1 MCLNFIVFKTFKS
14 NFKIRWRIISSLNEL
29 TKRVLIMAENSF
41 KNVSTQP
48 KVFFLLPVKTLFLLG
63 GVFSAF
69 FILIAGLVLFGYTNS
84 MDNAIFSLMRSN
96 SSNPILDQTLQRI
109 VFLGSSQ
116 FVLPLSLLVGVFLSL
131 YRKNLALGVW
141 FVLSVILFEALLESL
156 KHLLVH
162 SIQRFSHSAN
172 FPNAT
177 ALSLTLFYGLLVLL
191 IPHLITHQI
200 FQNILSYSLLGLIL
214 LIGLVLIVLGVSFSS
229 VLGGVCLGALGACFS
244 IGIYLSV
251 FQKI

>member
-1 MCLNFIVFKTFKS
+1 
-14 NFKIRWRIISSLNEL
+14 
-29 TKRVLIMAENSF
+29 MAENSF
-41 KNVSTQP
+41 KNVSTHP
-48 KVFFLLPVKTLFLLG
+48 KAFFLLPVKTLFLLG

-96 SSNPILDQTLQRI
+96 SSNPILDQTLRRI

-131 YRKNLALGVW
+131 YRRNLALGVW

-156 KHLLVH
+156 KHLLAH
-162 SIQRFSHSAN
+162 SIQWLSHSAN
-172 FPNAT
+172 FPSAI

-214 LIGLVLIVLGVSFSS
+214 LIGLALIVLGVSFSS
-229 VLGGVCLGALGACFS
+229 VLGGFCLGALGACFS

>member
-1 MCLNFIVFKTFKS
+1 
-14 NFKIRWRIISSLNEL
+14 
-29 TKRVLIMAENSF
+29 MAENSF

-48 KVFFLLPVKTLFLLG
+48 KAFFLLPVKTLFLLG

-69 FILIAGLVLFGYTNS
+69 FILIAGLVFFDYAHL
-84 MDNAIFSLMRSN
+84 MDNAIFNLMRSN
-96 SSNPILDQTLQRI
+96 SSNPILDQTLRRV

-131 YRKNLALGVW
+131 YRRNLALGVW

-156 KHLLVH
+156 KHLLAH
-162 SIQRFSHSAN
+162 SIQWLSHSAN
-172 FPNAT
+172 FPSAI

-200 FQNILSYSLLGLIL
+200 FQNILSCSLLGLIF
-214 LIGLVLIVLGVSFSS
+214 LIGLALIVLGVSFSS

>member
-1 MCLNFIVFKTFKS
+1 
-14 NFKIRWRIISSLNEL
+14 
-29 TKRVLIMAENSF
+29 MAENSF

-48 KVFFLLPVKTLFLLG
+48 KPFFLLPVKTLFLLG
-63 GVFSAF
+63 GIFSAF
-69 FILIAGLVLFGYTNS
+69 FIMIAGLVLFGYTNS
-84 MDNAIFSLMRSN
+84 MDNAIFSLMHSN
-96 SSNPILDQTLQRI
+96 SSNPILDQTLRRV

-131 YRKNLALGVW
+131 YRRNLALGVW

-156 KHLLVH
+156 KHLLAH
-162 SIQRFSHSAN
+162 SIQWLSHSAN
-172 FPNAT
+172 FPSAI

-191 IPHLITHQI
+191 IPHFITHQI
-200 FQNILSYSLLGLIL
+200 FQNILSYSLFGLIL

>member
-1 MCLNFIVFKTFKS
+1 
-14 NFKIRWRIISSLNEL
+14 
-29 TKRVLIMAENSF
+29 MAENSF

-48 KVFFLLPVKTLFLLG
+48 KAFFLLPVKTLFLLG

-69 FILIAGLVLFGYTNS
+69 FILIVGLVFFDYTNS
-84 MDNAIFSLMRSN
+84 MDNTIFNLMRSN
-96 SSNPILDQTLQRI
+96 SSSPILDQTLRCV

-131 YRKNLALGVW
+131 YRRNLALGVW
-141 FVLSVILFEALLESL
+141 FVLSVVIFEALLESL
-156 KHLLVH
+156 KHLLAH
-162 SIQRFSHSAN
+162 SIQWLSHSVN
-172 FPNAT
+172 FPSAI

-214 LIGLVLIVLGVSFSS
+214 LIGLALIVLGVSFSS

>member
-1 MCLNFIVFKTFKS
+1 
-14 NFKIRWRIISSLNEL
+14 
-29 TKRVLIMAENSF
+29 MAENSF

-69 FILIAGLVLFGYTNS
+69 FIMIAGLVFFDYTNS
-84 MDNAIFSLMRSN
+84 MDHAIFSLMRSN
-96 SSNPILDQTLQRI
+96 SSSPILDQTLQRV

-131 YRKNLALGVW
+131 YRRNLALGVW

-156 KHLLVH
+156 KHLFTHFVQWL
-162 SIQRFSHSAN
+162 SHSAN
-172 FPNAT
+172 FPSAI

-200 FQNILSYSLLGLIL
+200 FQNILSCSLLGLIL
-214 LIGLVLIVLGVSFSS
+214 LIDLALIVLGVSFSS
-229 VLGGVCLGALGACFS
+229 VLGGFCLGALGACFS

>member
-1 MCLNFIVFKTFKS
+1 
-14 NFKIRWRIISSLNEL
+14 
-29 TKRVLIMAENSF
+29 MAENSF
-41 KNVSTQP
+41 KNVSAQP
-48 KVFFLLPVKTLFLLG
+48 KIFFLLQVKTLFLLG

-69 FILIAGLVLFGYTNS
+69 FILMVGLVFFDHTHS

-131 YRKNLALGVW
+131 YRRNLALGVW
-141 FVLSVILFEALLESL
+141 FVLSVVLFEALLESL
-156 KHLLVH
+156 KHLLAY
-162 SIQRFSHSAN
+162 SIQWLSHSAN

-191 IPHLITHQI
+191 IPHLITHQTLK
-200 FQNILSYSLLGLIL
+200 NILFYSLFGLIL

-229 VLGGVCLGALGACFS
+229 VLGGFCLGALGACFS

>member
-1 MCLNFIVFKTFKS
+1 
-14 NFKIRWRIISSLNEL
+14 
-29 TKRVLIMAENSF
+29 MAENSF

-69 FILIAGLVLFGYTNS
+69 FIMIAGLVLFGYTNS

-131 YRKNLALGVW
+131 YRRNLALGVW

-156 KHLLVH
+156 KHFFAY
-162 SIQRFSHSAN
+162 SIQWLSRSAN

-177 ALSLTLFYGLLVLL
+177 ALSLALFYGLLVLL
-191 IPHLITHQI
+191 IPHLITHQTLKNVL
-200 FQNILSYSLLGLIL
+200 FYSLFGLIF
-214 LIGLVLIVLGVSFSS
+214 LIGLVLILLGVSFSS
-229 VLGGVCLGALGACFS
+229 VLGGFCLGALGACFS

>member
-1 MCLNFIVFKTFKS
+1 
-14 NFKIRWRIISSLNEL
+14 
-29 TKRVLIMAENSF
+29 MAENSF
-41 KNVSTQP
+41 KNVTIQSKP
-48 KVFFLLPVKTLFLLG
+48 FFLSQVKTLFLLG
-63 GVFSAF
+63 GVFSTF
-69 FILIAGLVLFGYTNS
+69 FILMVGLVFFDYANS

-96 SSNPILDQTLQRI
+96 SSNPILDQTLQRL

-131 YRKNLALGVW
+131 YRRNLALGVW
-141 FVLSVILFEALLESL
+141 FVLSVVLFEALLESL
-156 KHLLVH
+156 KHLLAH

-177 ALSLTLFYGLLVLL
+177 ALSLALFYGLLILL
-191 IPHLITHQI
+191 IPHLITHQTLK
-200 FQNILSYSLLGLIL
+200 NILSYSLLGLIL
-214 LIGLVLIVLGVSFSS
+214 LIGLALIVLGVSFSS
-229 VLGGVCLGALGACFS
+229 VLGWFCLGALGACFS

>member
-1 MCLNFIVFKTFKS
+1 
-14 NFKIRWRIISSLNEL
+14 
-29 TKRVLIMAENSF
+29 MAENSF
-41 KNVSTQP
+41 KNVTIQSKP
-48 KVFFLLPVKTLFLLG
+48 FFLSQVKTLFLLG

-69 FILIAGLVLFGYTNS
+69 FVLMVGLVFFDYAHS
-84 MDNAIFSLMRSN
+84 MDNAIFNFARSTPFN
-96 SSNPILDQTLQRI
+96 SSPILILILQNTAR
-109 VFLGSSQ
+109 LGSSQ

-131 YRKNLALGVW
+131 YRRNLALGVW

-156 KHLLVH
+156 KHLFTYPVQWL
-162 SIQRFSHSAN
+162 SHNAN

-191 IPHLITHQI
+191 IPHLITHQTLK
-200 FQNILSYSLLGLIL
+200 NILFYSLFGLIF
-214 LIGLVLIVLGVSFSS
+214 LIALALIVLGISFSS

>member
-1 MCLNFIVFKTFKS
+1 
-14 NFKIRWRIISSLNEL
+14 
-29 TKRVLIMAENSF
+29 MAENSF

-48 KVFFLLPVKTLFLLG
+48 KPFFLLQVKTLFLLG

-69 FILIAGLVLFGYTNS
+69 FILIVGLVFFDYANS

-96 SSNPILDQTLQRI
+96 SSNPILDQTLQRV

-131 YRKNLALGVW
+131 YRRNLVLGVW

-156 KHLLVH
+156 KHLLAH
-162 SIQRFSHSAN
+162 SIQWLSHSAN
-172 FPNAT
+172 FPSAI

-214 LIGLVLIVLGVSFSS
+214 LIGLALIVLGVSFSS

>member
-1 MCLNFIVFKTFKS
+1 
-14 NFKIRWRIISSLNEL
+14 
-29 TKRVLIMAENSF
+29 MAENSF

-63 GVFSAF
+63 GIFSAF
-69 FILIAGLVLFGYTNS
+69 FILIAGLVFFDYAHL
-84 MDNAIFSLMRSN
+84 MDNAIFNFARSTPFN
-96 SSNPILDQTLQRI
+96 SSPILTLILQNTVR
-109 VFLGSSQ
+109 LGSSQ

-131 YRKNLALGVW
+131 YRRNLALGVW

-156 KHLLVH
+156 KHLFTYPV
-162 SIQRFSHSAN
+162 QRFSHGAN
-172 FPNAT
+172 FPNAI

-191 IPHLITHQI
+191 IPHFIAHQI

-214 LIGLVLIVLGVSFSS
+214 LGLALIVLGVSFSS
-229 VLGGVCLGALGACFS
+229 VLGGVCLGVLGACFS

>member
-1 MCLNFIVFKTFKS
+1 
-14 NFKIRWRIISSLNEL
+14 
-29 TKRVLIMAENSF
+29 MAENSF

-48 KVFFLLPVKTLFLLG
+48 KAFFLLPVKTLFLLG

-69 FILIAGLVLFGYTNS
+69 FILIVGLVFFDYANS
-84 MDNAIFSLMRSN
+84 MDHAIFNLMRSN
-96 SSNPILDQTLQRI
+96 SSNPILDQTLRRI

-131 YRKNLALGVW
+131 YRRNLALGVW

-156 KHLLVH
+156 KHLFAH
-162 SIQRFSHSAN
+162 SIQWLSHSAN
-172 FPNAT
+172 FPSAI
-177 ALSLTLFYGLLVLL
+177 ALSLALFYGLLVLL

-200 FQNILSYSLLGLIL
+200 FQNILSCSLLGLIL
-214 LIGLVLIVLGVSFSS
+214 LIGLALIVLGVSFSS
-229 VLGGVCLGALGACFS
+229 VLGGLCLGALGACFS

>member
-1 MCLNFIVFKTFKS
+1 
-14 NFKIRWRIISSLNEL
+14 
-29 TKRVLIMAENSF
+29 MAENSF
-41 KNVSTQP
+41 KNVSTHP
-48 KVFFLLPVKTLFLLG
+48 KAFFLLPVKTLFLLG

-69 FILIAGLVLFGYTNS
+69 FIMIAGLVLFGYTNS

-96 SSNPILDQTLQRI
+96 SSNPILDQTLRRI

-131 YRKNLALGVW
+131 YRRNLALGVW

-156 KHLLVH
+156 KHLLAH
-162 SIQRFSHSAN
+162 SIQWLSHSAN
-172 FPNAT
+172 FPSAIV
-177 ALSLTLFYGLLVLL
+177 LSLTLFYGLLVLL

-214 LIGLVLIVLGVSFSS
+214 LIDLALIVLGVSFSS
-229 VLGGVCLGALGACFS
+229 VLGGFCLGALGACFS

>member
-1 MCLNFIVFKTFKS
+1 
-14 NFKIRWRIISSLNEL
+14 
-29 TKRVLIMAENSF
+29 MAENSF

-48 KVFFLLPVKTLFLLG
+48 KPFFLLPVKTLFLLG
-63 GVFSAF
+63 GIFSAF
-69 FILIAGLVLFGYTNS
+69 FILIAGLVFFDYANL
-84 MDNAIFSLMRSN
+84 MDHAIFSLMRSN

-131 YRKNLALGVW
+131 YRRNLALGVW

-156 KHLLVH
+156 KHFFAY
-162 SIQRFSHSAN
+162 SIQWLSHSAN
-172 FPNAT
+172 FPSAI

-200 FQNILSYSLLGLIL
+200 FQNILSYSLLGLIF
-214 LIGLVLIVLGVSFSS
+214 LIGLALIVLGVSFSS
-229 VLGGVCLGALGACFS
+229 VLGGFCLGALGACFS

>member
-1 MCLNFIVFKTFKS
+1 
-14 NFKIRWRIISSLNEL
+14 
-29 TKRVLIMAENSF
+29 MAENSF

-96 SSNPILDQTLQRI
+96 SSNPILDQALQRI

-131 YRKNLALGVW
+131 YRRNLALGVW

-156 KHLLVH
+156 KHLLAH
-162 SIQRFSHSAN
+162 SIQWLSHSAN
-172 FPNAT
+172 FPSAI
-177 ALSLTLFYGLLVLL
+177 ALSLTLFYGLLILL
-191 IPHLITHQI
+191 IPHFIAHQI
-200 FQNILSYSLLGLIL
+200 FQNILSYSLLGLIF
-214 LIGLVLIVLGVSFSS
+214 LIGLALIVLGVSFSS
-229 VLGGVCLGALGACFS
+229 VLGGFCLGALGACFS

>member
-1 MCLNFIVFKTFKS
+1 
-14 NFKIRWRIISSLNEL
+14 
-29 TKRVLIMAENSF
+29 MAENSF
-41 KNVSTQP
+41 KNVSAQS

-69 FILIAGLVLFGYTNS
+69 FILIAGLVFFDYANS
-84 MDNAIFSLMRSN
+84 MDHAIFSLMRSN
-96 SSNPILDQTLQRI
+96 SSNPILDQTLQRV

-131 YRKNLALGVW
+131 YRRNLALGVW

-156 KHLLVH
+156 KHLLAH
-162 SIQRFSHSAN
+162 SIQWLSHSAN
-172 FPNAT
+172 FPSAI

-214 LIGLVLIVLGVSFSS
+214 LIGLALIVLGVSFSS

>member
-1 MCLNFIVFKTFKS
+1 
-14 NFKIRWRIISSLNEL
+14 
-29 TKRVLIMAENSF
+29 MAENSF

-48 KVFFLLPVKTLFLLG
+48 KVFFLLPAKTLFLLG

-69 FILIAGLVLFGYTNS
+69 FIMIAGLVLFGYTNS

-96 SSNPILDQTLQRI
+96 SSNPILDQTLQRV

-131 YRKNLALGVW
+131 YRRNLALGVW

-156 KHLLVH
+156 KHLLAH
-162 SIQRFSHSAN
+162 SIQWLSHSAN
-172 FPNAT
+172 FPSAI

-200 FQNILSYSLLGLIL
+200 FQNILSCSLLGLIF
-214 LIGLVLIVLGVSFSS
+214 LIGLALIVLGVSFSS
-229 VLGGVCLGALGACFS
+229 VLGGFCLGALGACFS

>member
-1 MCLNFIVFKTFKS
+1 
-14 NFKIRWRIISSLNEL
+14 
-29 TKRVLIMAENSF
+29 MAENSF

-48 KVFFLLPVKTLFLLG
+48 KAFFLLPVKTLFLLG

-69 FILIAGLVLFGYTNS
+69 FILMVGLVFFDYAHL
-84 MDNAIFSLMRSN
+84 MDNAIFNFARSN
-96 SSNPILDQTLQRI
+96 SSNPILDQAFRRV

-131 YRKNLALGVW
+131 YRRNLALGVW

-156 KHLLVH
+156 KHLFLH
-162 SIQRFSHSAN
+162 SVQWLSHSAN
-172 FPNAT
+172 FPST
-177 ALSLTLFYGLLVLL
+177 IALSLTLFYGLLVLL

-214 LIGLVLIVLGVSFSS
+214 LIDLALIVLGVSFSS
-229 VLGGVCLGALGACFS
+229 VLGGFCLGALGACFS

>member
-1 MCLNFIVFKTFKS
+1 
-14 NFKIRWRIISSLNEL
+14 
-29 TKRVLIMAENSF
+29 MAENSF

-69 FILIAGLVLFGYTNS
+69 FIMIAGLVLFGYTNS

-96 SSNPILDQTLQRI
+96 SSNPILDQTLQCV

-156 KHLLVH
+156 KHLLAH
-162 SIQRFSHSAN
+162 SIQWLSHSAN
-172 FPNAT
+172 FPSAI

-200 FQNILSYSLLGLIL
+200 FQNILSYSLLGLIF
-214 LIGLVLIVLGVSFSS
+214 LIGLVLILLGVSFSS
-229 VLGGVCLGALGACFS
+229 VLGGFCLGALGACFS

>member
-1 MCLNFIVFKTFKS
+1 
-14 NFKIRWRIISSLNEL
+14 
-29 TKRVLIMAENSF
+29 MAENSF

-48 KVFFLLPVKTLFLLG
+48 KPFFLLQVKTLFLLG

-69 FILIAGLVLFGYTNS
+69 FIMIAGLVLFGYTNS

-131 YRKNLALGVW
+131 YRRNLALGVW

-156 KHLLVH
+156 KHFFAY
-162 SIQRFSHSAN
+162 SIQWLSRSAN

-177 ALSLTLFYGLLVLL
+177 ALSLALFYGLLVLL
-191 IPHLITHQI
+191 IPHLITHQTLKNVL
-200 FQNILSYSLLGLIL
+200 FYSLFGLIF
-214 LIGLVLIVLGVSFSS
+214 LIGLVLILLGVSFSS
-229 VLGGVCLGALGACFS
+229 VLGGFCLGVLGACFS

>member
-1 MCLNFIVFKTFKS
+1 
-14 NFKIRWRIISSLNEL
+14 
-29 TKRVLIMAENSF
+29 MAENSF
-41 KNVSTQP
+41 KNVSAQP
-48 KVFFLLPVKTLFLLG
+48 KLFFLLPVKTLFLLG
-63 GVFSAF
+63 GIFSAF
-69 FILIAGLVLFGYTNS
+69 FIMIAGLVLFGYTNS

-131 YRKNLALGVW
+131 YRRNLALGVW
-141 FVLSVILFEALLESL
+141 FVLSVVIFEALLESL
-156 KHLLVH
+156 KHLFTHFV
-162 SIQRFSHSAN
+162 QWFSHSAN
-172 FPNAT
+172 FPSAI
-177 ALSLTLFYGLLVLL
+177 ALSLALFYGLLILL

-200 FQNILSYSLLGLIL
+200 FQNILSCSLLGLIL
-214 LIGLVLIVLGVSFSS
+214 LIGLVLVVLGVSFSS

>member
-1 MCLNFIVFKTFKS
+1 
-14 NFKIRWRIISSLNEL
+14 
-29 TKRVLIMAENSF
+29 MAENSF

-48 KVFFLLPVKTLFLLG
+48 KPFFLLPVKTLFLLG

-69 FILIAGLVLFGYTNS
+69 FIMIAGLVFFDYTNS
-84 MDNAIFSLMRSN
+84 MDHAIFNLMRSN
-96 SSNPILDQTLQRI
+96 SSNPILDQTLRRV

-131 YRKNLALGVW
+131 YRRNLALGVW

-156 KHLLVH
+156 KHLLAH
-162 SIQRFSHSAN
+162 SIQWLSHSAN
-172 FPNAT
+172 FPSAI
-177 ALSLTLFYGLLVLL
+177 ALSLTLFYGLLILL
-191 IPHLITHQI
+191 IPHFITHQI

-214 LIGLVLIVLGVSFSS
+214 LIGLALIVLGVSFSS
-229 VLGGVCLGALGACFS
+229 ILGGVCLGALGACFS

>member
-1 MCLNFIVFKTFKS
+1 
-14 NFKIRWRIISSLNEL
+14 
-29 TKRVLIMAENSF
+29 MAENSF

-48 KVFFLLPVKTLFLLG
+48 KVFLLLQVKTLFLLG

-69 FILIAGLVLFGYTNS
+69 FILMVGLVFFDYTNS

-116 FVLPLSLLVGVFLSL
+116 FVLPLSLLVGAFLSL
-131 YRKNLALGVW
+131 YRRNLVLGVW
-141 FVLSVILFEALLESL
+141 FVLSVVLFEALLESL
-156 KHLLVH
+156 KHLLAH
-162 SIQRFSHSAN
+162 SIQWLSHNAN

-191 IPHLITHQI
+191 IPHLITHQTLK
-200 FQNILSYSLLGLIL
+200 NILFYSLFGLIL
-214 LIGLVLIVLGVSFSS
+214 LIGLALIVLGVSFSS
-229 VLGGVCLGALGACFS
+229 VLGGFCLGALGACFS

>member
-1 MCLNFIVFKTFKS
+1 
-14 NFKIRWRIISSLNEL
+14 
-29 TKRVLIMAENSF
+29 MAENSF
-41 KNVSTQP
+41 KNVSAQP
-48 KVFFLLPVKTLFLLG
+48 KAFFLLPVKTLFLLG
-63 GVFSAF
+63 GIFSAF
-69 FILIAGLVLFGYTNS
+69 FIMIAGLVLFGYTNS
-84 MDNAIFSLMRSN
+84 MDNAIFSLMHSN
-96 SSNPILDQTLQRI
+96 SSNPILDQTLRRV

-131 YRKNLALGVW
+131 YRRNLALGVW

-156 KHLLVH
+156 KHLLAH
-162 SIQRFSHSAN
+162 SIQWLSRSAN

-177 ALSLTLFYGLLVLL
+177 VLSLTLFYGLLVLL
-191 IPHLITHQI
+191 IPHLITHQTLK
-200 FQNILSYSLLGLIL
+200 NILFYSLFGLIF

-229 VLGGVCLGALGACFS
+229 VLGGFCLGALGACFS

>member
-1 MCLNFIVFKTFKS
+1 
-14 NFKIRWRIISSLNEL
+14 
-29 TKRVLIMAENSF
+29 MAENSF

-69 FILIAGLVLFGYTNS
+69 FIMIAGLVLFGYTNS

-96 SSNPILDQTLQRI
+96 SSNPILDQALRRV

-131 YRKNLALGVW
+131 YRRNLALGVW

-156 KHLLVH
+156 KHLLAHPV
-162 SIQRFSHSAN
+162 QWLSHSAN
-172 FPNAT
+172 FPSAI

-214 LIGLVLIVLGVSFSS
+214 LISLALIVLGVSFSS
-229 VLGGVCLGALGACFS
+229 VLGGFCLGALGACFS

>member
-1 MCLNFIVFKTFKS
+1 
-14 NFKIRWRIISSLNEL
+14 
-29 TKRVLIMAENSF
+29 MAENSF

-48 KVFFLLPVKTLFLLG
+48 KAFFLLPVKTLFLLG

-69 FILIAGLVLFGYTNS
+69 FILIAGLVFFDYANS
-84 MDNAIFSLMRSN
+84 MDHAIFSLMRSN
-96 SSNPILDQTLQRI
+96 SSSPILTLILQSI
-109 VFLGSSQ
+109 AKLGSSQ

-131 YRKNLALGVW
+131 YRRNLALGVW

-156 KHLLVH
+156 KHLFAY
-162 SIQRFSHSAN
+162 SIQWLSRSAN
-172 FPNAT
+172 FPNAS

-191 IPHLITHQI
+191 IPHLITHQTLKSVL
-200 FQNILSYSLLGLIL
+200 FYSLLGLIF

-229 VLGGVCLGALGACFS
+229 VLGGFCLGALGACFS

>member
-1 MCLNFIVFKTFKS
+1 
-14 NFKIRWRIISSLNEL
+14 
-29 TKRVLIMAENSF
+29 MAENSF

-48 KVFFLLPVKTLFLLG
+48 KAFFLLPVKTLFLLG

-69 FILIAGLVLFGYTNS
+69 FIMIAGLVLFGYTNS

-96 SSNPILDQTLQRI
+96 SSNPILDQVLRRV

-131 YRKNLALGVW
+131 YRRNLALGVW
-141 FVLSVILFEALLESL
+141 FVLSVVIFEALLESL
-156 KHLLVH
+156 KHLFTH
-162 SIQRFSHSAN
+162 SIQWLSHSAN
-172 FPNAT
+172 FPSAI

-191 IPHLITHQI
+191 IPHLITHQTLK
-200 FQNILSYSLLGLIL
+200 NILFYSLFGLIF

-229 VLGGVCLGALGACFS
+229 VLGGFCLGALGACFS

>member
-1 MCLNFIVFKTFKS
+1 
-14 NFKIRWRIISSLNEL
+14 
-29 TKRVLIMAENSF
+29 MAENSF

-48 KVFFLLPVKTLFLLG
+48 KPFFLLPVKTLFLLG

-69 FILIAGLVLFGYTNS
+69 FILIAGLVFFDYTNS
-84 MDNAIFSLMRSN
+84 MDHAIFSLMRSN
-96 SSNPILDQTLQRI
+96 SSNPILDQVLQCV

-131 YRKNLALGVW
+131 YRRNLALGVW

-156 KHLLVH
+156 KHLFTH
-162 SIQRFSHSAN
+162 SIQWLSHSAN
-172 FPNAT
+172 FPSAI

-214 LIGLVLIVLGVSFSS
+214 LIGLALIVLGVSFSS
-229 VLGGVCLGALGACFS
+229 VLGGFCLGALGACFS

>member
-1 MCLNFIVFKTFKS
+1 
-14 NFKIRWRIISSLNEL
+14 
-29 TKRVLIMAENSF
+29 MAENSF

-48 KVFFLLPVKTLFLLG
+48 KPFFLLPAKTLFLLG

-69 FILIAGLVLFGYTNS
+69 FILIAGLVFFDYANS
-84 MDNAIFSLMRSN
+84 MDHAIFNLMRSN

-131 YRKNLALGVW
+131 YRRNLALGVW

-156 KHLLVH
+156 KHLLAH
-162 SIQRFSHSAN
+162 SVQWLSRSAN
-172 FPNAT
+172 FPSAI

-200 FQNILSYSLLGLIL
+200 FQNILSCSLLGLIL

-229 VLGGVCLGALGACFS
+229 VLGGFCLGALGACFS

>member
-1 MCLNFIVFKTFKS
+1 
-14 NFKIRWRIISSLNEL
+14 
-29 TKRVLIMAENSF
+29 MAENSF

-48 KVFFLLPVKTLFLLG
+48 KVFFLLQVRTLFLLG

-69 FILIAGLVLFGYTNS
+69 FILMVGLVFFDYANL
-84 MDNAIFSLMRSN
+84 MDNAIFSLMRPN
-96 SSNPILDQTLQRI
+96 SSNPILVQTLQRI

-131 YRKNLALGVW
+131 YRRNLALGVW
-141 FVLSVILFEALLESL
+141 FVLSVVLFEALLESL
-156 KHLLVH
+156 KHLLAH
-162 SIQRFSHSAN
+162 SIQRFSRNAN

-191 IPHLITHQI
+191 IPHLIAHQTLKNVL
-200 FQNILSYSLLGLIL
+200 FYSLFGLIF
-214 LIGLVLIVLGVSFSS
+214 LIGLALIVLGVSFSS
-229 VLGGVCLGALGACFS
+229 VLGGFCLGALGACFS

>member
-1 MCLNFIVFKTFKS
+1 
-14 NFKIRWRIISSLNEL
+14 
-29 TKRVLIMAENSF
+29 MAENSF

-48 KVFFLLPVKTLFLLG
+48 KPFFLLQVKTLFLLG
-63 GVFSAF
+63 GVFSTF
-69 FILIAGLVLFGYTNS
+69 FILIFGLVLFDYANP
-84 MDNAIFSLMRSN
+84 MDHAIFSLMRLN
-96 SSNPILDQTLQRI
+96 SSNPILDQTLRRV

-156 KHLLVH
+156 KHLLAH
-162 SIQRFSHSAN
+162 SIQWLSHSAN
-172 FPNAT
+172 FPSAI

-200 FQNILSYSLLGLIL
+200 FQNILSCSLLGLIF
-214 LIGLVLIVLGVSFSS
+214 LIGLVLVVLGVSFSS
-229 VLGGVCLGALGACFS
+229 VLGGFCLGALGACFS

>member
-1 MCLNFIVFKTFKS
+1 
-14 NFKIRWRIISSLNEL
+14 
-29 TKRVLIMAENSF
+29 MAENSF

-48 KVFFLLPVKTLFLLG
+48 KAFFLLPVKTLFLLG
-63 GVFSAF
+63 GIFSAF
-69 FILIAGLVLFGYTNS
+69 FILIAGLVFFDYANS

-96 SSNPILDQTLQRI
+96 SSNPILDQTLRRV

-131 YRKNLALGVW
+131 YRRNLALGVW

-156 KHLLVH
+156 KHLLAH
-162 SIQRFSHSAN
+162 SIQWLSHSAN
-172 FPNAT
+172 FPSAI

-191 IPHLITHQI
+191 IPHLITHQTLKNVL
-200 FQNILSYSLLGLIL
+200 FYSLFGLIF
-214 LIGLVLIVLGVSFSS
+214 LIGLALILLGVSFSS
-229 VLGGVCLGALGACFS
+229 VLGGVCLGGLGACFS

>member
-1 MCLNFIVFKTFKS
+1 
-14 NFKIRWRIISSLNEL
+14 
-29 TKRVLIMAENSF
+29 MAENSF

-48 KVFFLLPVKTLFLLG
+48 KAFFLLPVKTLFLLG

-96 SSNPILDQTLQRI
+96 SSSPILDQTLRRV

-131 YRKNLALGVW
+131 YRRNLALGVW

-156 KHLLVH
+156 KHLFTHFVQWL
-162 SIQRFSHSAN
+162 SHSVN
-172 FPNAT
+172 FPSAIV
-177 ALSLTLFYGLLVLL
+177 LSLTLFYGLLVLL

-200 FQNILSYSLLGLIL
+200 FQNILSCSLLGLIL
-214 LIGLVLIVLGVSFSS
+214 LISLALIVLGVSFSS
-229 VLGGVCLGALGACFS
+229 VLGGFCLGALGACFS

>member
-1 MCLNFIVFKTFKS
+1 
-14 NFKIRWRIISSLNEL
+14 
-29 TKRVLIMAENSF
+29 MAENSF
-41 KNVSTQP
+41 KNVSTHP
-48 KVFFLLPVKTLFLLG
+48 KAFFLLPAKTLFLLG

-69 FILIAGLVLFGYTNS
+69 FIMIAGLVLFGYTNS

-96 SSNPILDQTLQRI
+96 SSNPILDQTLQRV

-131 YRKNLALGVW
+131 YRRNLALGVW

-156 KHLLVH
+156 KHLLAH
-162 SIQRFSHSAN
+162 SIQWLSHSAN
-172 FPNAT
+172 FPSAI

-200 FQNILSYSLLGLIL
+200 FQNILSCSLLGLIF
-214 LIGLVLIVLGVSFSS
+214 LIGLALIVLGVSFSS
-229 VLGGVCLGALGACFS
+229 VLGGFCLGALGACFS

>member
-1 MCLNFIVFKTFKS
+1 
-14 NFKIRWRIISSLNEL
+14 
-29 TKRVLIMAENSF
+29 MAENSF

-48 KVFFLLPVKTLFLLG
+48 KPFFLLPVKTLFLLG

-69 FILIAGLVLFGYTNS
+69 FILIAGLVFFDYANS
-84 MDNAIFSLMRSN
+84 MDHAIFSLMRSN
-96 SSNPILDQTLQRI
+96 SSNPILDQTLQRV

-131 YRKNLALGVW
+131 YRRNLALGVW
-141 FVLSVILFEALLESL
+141 FVLSVVIFEALLESL
-156 KHLLVH
+156 KHLFTH
-162 SIQRFSHSAN
+162 SIQWLSHSAN

-200 FQNILSYSLLGLIL
+200 FQNILSYSLLGLIF
-214 LIGLVLIVLGVSFSS
+214 LIGLALIVLGVSFSS
-229 VLGGVCLGALGACFS
+229 VLGGFCLGALGACFS

>member
-1 MCLNFIVFKTFKS
+1 
-14 NFKIRWRIISSLNEL
+14 
-29 TKRVLIMAENSF
+29 MAENSF

-48 KVFFLLPVKTLFLLG
+48 KAFFLLPVKTLFLLG

-69 FILIAGLVLFGYTNS
+69 FILIVGLVLFDYAHL
-84 MDNAIFSLMRSN
+84 MDNAIFNFVRSTPFN
-96 SSNPILDQTLQRI
+96 SSPILTLILQNI
-109 VFLGSSQ
+109 ANLGSSQ

-131 YRKNLALGVW
+131 YRRNLSLGVW

-156 KHLLVH
+156 KHLFAYPVQWL
-162 SIQRFSHSAN
+162 SHSAN

-191 IPHLITHQI
+191 IPHLIVHQI
-200 FQNILSYSLLGLIL
+200 FQNILSCSLLGLIF
-214 LIGLVLIVLGVSFSS
+214 LIGLALIVLGVSFSS
-229 VLGGVCLGALGACFS
+229 VLGGFCLGALGACFS

>member
-1 MCLNFIVFKTFKS
+1 
-14 NFKIRWRIISSLNEL
+14 
-29 TKRVLIMAENSF
+29 MAENSF
-41 KNVSTQP
+41 KNVTIQSKP
-48 KVFFLLPVKTLFLLG
+48 FFLSQVKTLFLLG

-69 FILIAGLVLFGYTNS
+69 FILIAGLVFFDYANS

-96 SSNPILDQTLQRI
+96 SSSPILDQTLRRI

-131 YRKNLALGVW
+131 YRRNLALGVW

-156 KHLLVH
+156 KHLLAH
-162 SIQRFSHSAN
+162 SIQWFSRSAN

-177 ALSLTLFYGLLVLL
+177 ALSLALFYGLLVLL
-191 IPHLITHQI
+191 IPHFITHQTLKNI
-200 FQNILSYSLLGLIL
+200 FSYSLFGLIL
-214 LIGLVLIVLGVSFSS
+214 LIGLALIVLGVSFSS
-229 VLGGVCLGALGACFS
+229 VLGGFCLGALGACFS